1 MIYTQLL
8 VQGFAGGEEFETGR
22 QDHRRDSSMV
32 LEVLIRTPRLIKKLV
47 LLYKFLSSNAIYE
60 DSDMQDDPSD
70 RNSRGLINS

>member
-47 LLYKFLSSNAIYE
+47 LLFEFVSSNVDCE
-60 DSDMQDDPSD
+60 DFGLQDDLSI
-70 RNSRGLINS
+70 GIQEV